1 MYKKTAIYARISVRH
16 LKRKE
21 GSIQSQIQCCKSWII
36 KEMPK
41 ETAYQVYVDE
51 GYSGKDFFRPAW
63 QQLIRDCQNGK
74 INCLLVRDL
83 SRMGRD
89 YLQVGEYMER
99 FFPGHQIRLVAIANR
114 YDSDRYDCYFG
125 TYALKNF
132 FNEWYRKDIAGKVSL
147 VKAEQKKEG
156 SFLGSHARYGYTI
169 VSYRQKRILVANET
183 IIIRFIICFLSVR
196 GYRSTQIVSWLYR
209 HRVSTPSEY
218 EKTKHMICQKHF
230 LTHWNDAVI
239 RKIIKQGI

>member
-89 YLQVGEYMER
+89 LSLIHIYSAVETAGRWDLDSGIELFTR
-99 FFPGHQIRLVAIANR
+99 FFQ
-114 YDSDRYDCYFG
+114 
-125 TYALKNF
+125 
-132 FNEWYRKDIAGKVSL
+132 
-147 VKAEQKKEG
+147 
-156 SFLGSHARYGYTI
+156 
-169 VSYRQKRILVANET
+169 
-183 IIIRFIICFLSVR
+183 
-196 GYRSTQIVSWLYR
+196 
-209 HRVSTPSEY
+209 
-218 EKTKHMICQKHF
+218 M
-230 LTHWNDAVI
+230 
-239 RKIIKQGI
+239 

>member
-1 MYKKTAIYARISVRH
+1 
-16 LKRKE
+16 
-21 GSIQSQIQCCKSWII
+21 
-36 KEMPK
+36 
-41 ETAYQVYVDE
+41 
-51 GYSGKDFFRPAW
+51 
-63 QQLIRDCQNGK
+63 
-74 INCLLVRDL
+74 
-83 SRMGRD
+83 
-89 YLQVGEYMER
+89 MES
-99 FFPGHQIRLVAIANR
+99 FCPGHQIRLVAIADR

>member
-99 FFPGHQIRLVAIANR
+99 FFPGHQIRLVAIADR

-125 TYALKNF
+125 TYALKYPKVAIF
-132 FNEWYRKDIAGKVSL
+132 GMGLPLILKFTIAPPAWVLIVVSVFGSL
-147 VKAEQKKEG
+147 GFARLLYVKEKKT
-156 SFLGSHARYGYTI
+156 A
-169 VSYRQKRILVANET
+169 
-183 IIIRFIICFLSVR
+183 
-196 GYRSTQIVSWLYR
+196 
-209 HRVSTPSEY
+209 
-218 EKTKHMICQKHF
+218 
-230 LTHWNDAVI
+230 
-239 RKIIKQGI
+239 

>member
-1 MYKKTAIYARISVRH
+1 MRALLAVS
-16 LKRKE
+16 
-21 GSIQSQIQCCKSWII
+21 S
-36 KEMPK
+36 
-41 ETAYQVYVDE
+41 
-51 GYSGKDFFRPAW
+51 
-63 QQLIRDCQNGK
+63 QNGK

-99 FFPGHQIRLVAIANR
+99 FFPGHQIRLVAIADR

>member
-74 INCLLVRDL
+74 DQL
-83 SRMGRD
+83 SFS
-89 YLQVGEYMER
+89 Q
-99 FFPGHQIRLVAIANR
+99 
-114 YDSDRYDCYFG
+114 
-125 TYALKNF
+125 
-132 FNEWYRKDIAGKVSL
+132 
-147 VKAEQKKEG
+147 G
-156 SFLGSHARYGYTI
+156 SFAYG
-169 VSYRQKRILVANET
+169 KRLFA
-183 IIIRFIICFLSVR
+183 
-196 GYRSTQIVSWLYR
+196 SWRIYGTLF
-209 HRVSTPSEY
+209 SGTSDPSG
-218 EKTKHMICQKHF
+218 CNSRP
-230 LTHWNDAVI
+230 L
-239 RKIIKQGI
+239 

>member
-99 FFPGHQIRLVAIANR
+99 FFPGHQIRLVAIADR

-132 FNEWYRKDIAGKVSL
+132 FNEIGRASCR
-147 VKAEQKKEG
+147 E
-156 SFLGSHARYGYTI
+156 
-169 VSYRQKRILVANET
+169 
-183 IIIRFIICFLSVR
+183 
-196 GYRSTQIVSWLYR
+196 
-209 HRVSTPSEY
+209 RV
-218 EKTKHMICQKHF
+218 
-230 LTHWNDAVI
+230 
-239 RKIIKQGI
+239 